1 MNISRLLPLFLVLIS
16 FFACGTSNNVDAV
29 QAEQVIEH
37 YADFVLASYR
47 AAKADAEAMREF
59 LKTFTND
66 PTAENFEA
74 AKEAWLAARES
85 YGPTEA
91 FRFAGGP
98 IDVIDGEEGPEAFI
112 NSWPLD
118 EGYIDYV
125 QDADGNNIYGG
136 IINDKEAFPT
146 VDRELLVSLNMEGGE
161 ENVST
166 GYHAIEFL
174 LWGQDLTAPEVHQAG
189 QRAYTDF
196 VDGGEVPNA
205 DRRRAYLLICADLL
219 IENLDVLI
227 DQWEQEGPYRKEF
240 LAQSEQAALSQM
252 MTGIA
257 TLSKAEL
264 AGERTFVPY
273 ANRDQEDEHSCF
285 SDNTHRDLRLNFDGI
300 RDVYLGRMGDN
311 EGPSL
316 SDLIAATDQELA
328 DQIAAQLSDAE
339 QAVYDTAVPFD
350 HAIDD
355 EESRP
360 GILAAVNELQDLG
373 NLIVAG
379 GAAIDLT
386 VGTELDK

>member
-1 MNISRLLPLFLVLIS
+1 MLRIFSFLLVLITLS
-16 FFACGTSNNVDAV
+16 TCESVDKE
-29 QAEQVIEH
+29 AEIRSEEVMAH
-37 YADFVLASYR
+37 YADLVYSSYS
-47 AAKADAEAMREF
+47 AAQADAVAMKEA
-59 LKTFTND
+59 LNTFASE
-66 PTAENFEA
+66 PTAEHFMA

-98 IDVIDGEEGPEAFI
+98 IDVIDGEEGPEGLI

-118 EGYIDYV
+118 EAYIDYV
-125 QDADGNNIYGG
+125 RDVDGNNLYGG
-136 IINDKEAFPT
+136 IINDTETFPV
-146 VDRELLVSLNMEGGE
+146 VDRDLLVSLNMEGGE

-196 VDGGEVPNA
+196 VEGGEIPNA
-205 DRRRAYLLICADLL
+205 DRRKEYLLICADLL
-219 IENLDVLI
+219 IENLDILVT
-227 DQWEQEGPYRKEF
+227 QWAENGPYREKF
-240 LAQSEQAALSQM
+240 LAQSERAALGQM
-252 MTGIA
+252 MTSIA

-285 SDNTHRDLRLNFDGI
+285 SDNTHRDLRLNFNGI
-300 RDVYLGRMGDN
+300 RDVYTGQMG
-311 EGPSL
+311 EVKGPSL
-316 SDLIAATDQELA
+316 SDLIRITNAELA
-328 DQIAAQLSDAE
+328 SQIDDQLAKTEA
-339 QAVYDTAVPFD
+339 AVYDTAIPFD

-379 GAAIDLT
+379 GAAIELI

>member
-1 MNISRLLPLFLVLIS
+1 MLRIFSLLLVLAT
-16 FFACGTSNNVDAV
+16 FFACEFADRE
-29 QAEQVIEH
+29 AEVSSEEVMAH
-37 YADFVLASYR
+37 YADLVYSSYR
-47 AAKADAEAMREF
+47 AAQADAMT
-59 LKTFTND
+59 LKDVLNTFASE
-66 PTAENFEA
+66 PTAEHFMA

-98 IDVIDGEEGPEAFI
+98 IDVIDGEEGPEGLI

-118 EGYIDYV
+118 EAYIDYV
-125 QDADGNNIYGG
+125 KDVDGNNLYGG
-136 IINDKEAFPT
+136 IINDTEAFPT
-146 VDRELLVSLNMEGGE
+146 VDRDLLVSLNMEGGE

-174 LWGQDLTAPEVHQAG
+174 LWGQDLTAPEAHQAG
-189 QRAYTDF
+189 QRAHTDF
-196 VDGGEVPNA
+196 LEGGEVPNA
-205 DRRRAYLLICADLL
+205 DRRRGYLLICADLL
-219 IENLDVLI
+219 IENLDILVT
-227 DQWEQEGPYRKEF
+227 QWAENGPYRQKF
-240 LAQSEQAALSQM
+240 LAQSEGAALGQM

-285 SDNTHRDLRLNFDGI
+285 SDNTHRDLRLNFNGI
-300 RDVYLGRMGDN
+300 RDVYTGQNAGAK
-311 EGPSL
+311 GPSL
-316 SDLIAATDQELA
+316 SDLIRMTDAELA
-328 DQIAAQLSDAE
+328 KQIDDQLAKAE
-339 QAVYDTAVPFD
+339 AAVYDTAVPFD

-379 GAAIDLT
+379 GAAIELT
-386 VGTELDK
+386 IGTELDK